1 MKRTDLPDTAWQ
13 AQMSLDMM
21 SRRVSAYVLAK
32 RVIMGGH
39 LKRLSKAGNR
49 KAVFTRSHWVTICM
63 ALCVL
68 AGPAMAKPQ
77 IITGM
82 GYVIDGDTL
91 VIRKRHIRLFGI
103 DAFERDQTCGRFRCG
118 IEARKVLRDLINGR
132 MLTCEKQAIDTY
144 GRTVAICKTS
154 AGQDI
159 GGEMVRRGLAVAYR
173 SFSTRYL
180 DEEAYARARRLGAWA
195 YGFKSPLQYRRES
208 R

>member
-1 MKRTDLPDTAWQ
+1 
-13 AQMSLDMM
+13 MSLDMM
-21 SRRVSAYVLAK
+21 SRCVSANVLAK

-39 LKRLSKAGNR
+39 LERLRKAGNR
-49 KAVFTRSHWVTICM
+49 KGVFTRSHWVTICM

-68 AGPAMAKPQ
+68 ASPALAKPQ
-77 IITGM
+77 IVSGV

-91 VIRKRHIRLFGI
+91 VIRKRHIRLFGV

-118 IEARKVLRDLINGR
+118 IEARKALRDLINGR
-132 MLTCEKQAIDTY
+132 MLMCEKQAIDTY

-173 SFSTRYL
+173 SFSTQYL
-180 DEEAYARARRLGAWA
+180 DEEAYARSHRLGAWA

>member
-1 MKRTDLPDTAWQ
+1 
-13 AQMSLDMM
+13 MSLDMM

-49 KAVFTRSHWVTICM
+49 KAVFTCSHWVTVCM

-103 DAFERDQTCGRFRCG
+103 DAFERDQACGRFRCG
-118 IEARKVLRDLINGR
+118 VEARKVLRDLINGR

-173 SFSTRYL
+173 SFSTQYL
-180 DEEAYARARRLGAWA
+180 DEEAYARSHRLGAWA